1 MASKAN
7 RRIVITTF
15 GSFGDIHPYIP
26 IALELKSRGHR
37 PVIASLPYY
46 KEKFEALGIEFH
58 PIRPD
63 IGSPAENLYML
74 ERAMDRKT
82 GTEYIFKE
90 LLMPSLRDS
99 YEDILEVSRGADL
112 LITHPITLAGP
123 IVASVL
129 EIPWVSTVLAPTSF
143 FSIYDPP
150 ATPAGEFFDSLIRL
164 NPMIAKVLFGL
175 VRLKLKSW
183 IKPLYALREEVG
195 LALGKH
201 PIFEGQ
207 HSPEMVLALFSKVM
221 ADPQRDWPPNTV
233 VTGFPF
239 FDRRDGQGI
248 PRELVA
254 FLEQGPPPIV
264 FTLGSSAVWTA
275 GDFYHESL
283 KAAVRLGTRAVLLR
297 GEQDLDLPPLPPEV
311 ASFDYVPYSEI
322 FPRAK
327 AVVHQGGVG
336 TTAQVLR
343 AGVPMLVV
351 PFSHDQPDNAA
362 RMVRLGVGRQIQR
375 SDYNSE
381 SAERELRR
389 LLDEKRFAQRASEV
403 SKIVKSENGA
413 VTACDSIER
422 IMFGTVQDLPELA
435 AK

>member
-1 MASKAN
+1 MHSNAN

-37 PVIASLPYY
+37 PVIASLAFY

-63 IGSPAENLYML
+63 MGSPAENPEML
-74 ERAMDRKT
+74 KRAMDRKT

-90 LLMPSLRDS
+90 LLMPSIRQS

-112 LITHPITLAGP
+112 LITHPITLAAP
-123 IVASVL
+123 IVANVL
-129 EIPWVSTVLAPTSF
+129 KIPWVSTVLAPTSF

-150 ATPAGEFFDSLIRL
+150 ATPAGKFFDSTVRL
-164 NPMIAKVLFGL
+164 NPVIAKVLFAL
-175 VRLKLKSW
+175 VKLKLKSW

-195 LALGKH
+195 LAPGEH
-201 PIFEGQ
+201 PVFEGQ

-239 FDRRDGQGI
+239 FDQRDALGT
-248 PRELVA
+248 PRELAA

-275 GDFYHESL
+275 GDFYHQSL
-283 KAAVRLGTRAVLLR
+283 KAAVRLGSRAVLLR
-297 GEQDLDLPPLPPEV
+297 GERELDLPPLPPEV
-311 ASFDYVPYSEI
+311 ASFDYAPYSEI

-336 TTAQVLR
+336 TTAQALR

-375 SDYNSE
+375 SEYNSE
-381 SAERELRR
+381 TAERELR
-389 LLDEKRFAQRASEV
+389 LLLNEKRYAQRASEV
-403 SKIVKSENGA
+403 SQIVKSENGA
-413 VTACDSIER
+413 MTACDSIEQR
-422 IMFGTVQDLPELA
+422 MFGVTQGWPELA